1 MPILAFLLP
10 LFSHENHIEKTM
22 VPNGIPRCKREKKEK
37 KKRKSV
43 GRKNHGQKRFFRGE
57 DEGGENARIII
68 DRNLQLIY
76 EDTHNCT
83 ENRYYLFSMITTVID
98 PLFDLS
104 NYSSLHCSFRIC
116 LFPKDLQQQLSR
128 ARSGILFDF
137 QMPFLGNGR
146 TQPPRRFP
154 ILGNA
159 TIRAFLRLKRVVCS
173 VTSGRR
179 AAVARSKRGMR
190 VPCSAIIARYFGS
203 LSERS
208 GYGADNVYRFL
219 PTSKKLSRVGVGD
232 KVGGVG
238 QTRPRLQ
245 TISSVRVPPLYL
257 AFDRGL
263 GVAPVRA
270 RTRKNT
276 PPPPPSSSF
285 VREIRLEL
293 FYIPRVKTPPSPFS
307 LFFSFF
313 SPQQIEIVARHRSS
327 PIRS

>member
-1 MPILAFLLP
+1 MQ
-10 LFSHENHIEKTM
+10 
-22 VPNGIPRCKREKKEK
+22 KRKEGEEK
-37 KKRKSV
+37 KKVSRPKES
-43 GRKNHGQKRFFRGE
+43 RSDAFFRGE

-116 LFPKDLQQQLSR
+116 LSPKDLQQQLSR

-276 PPPPPSSSF
+276 PPPLPPSSSF

-307 LFFSFF
+307 LLFFSFF

>member
-1 MPILAFLLP
+1 MQ
-10 LFSHENHIEKTM
+10 
-22 VPNGIPRCKREKKEK
+22 KRKEGEEK
-37 KKRKSV
+37 KKVSRPKES
-43 GRKNHGQKRFFRGE
+43 RSDAFFRGE

-76 EDTHNCT
+76 EDTHNRT

-173 VTSGRR
+173 VTSGGR
-179 AAVARSKRGMR
+179 AAVACSKRGMR
-190 VPCSAIIARYFGS
+190 VLFRHYRAIFR
-203 LSERS
+203 
-208 GYGADNVYRFL
+208 
-219 PTSKKLSRVGVGD
+219 
-232 KVGGVG
+232 
-238 QTRPRLQ
+238 
-245 TISSVRVPPLYL
+245 
-257 AFDRGL
+257 
-263 GVAPVRA
+263 
-270 RTRKNT
+270 
-276 PPPPPSSSF
+276 
-285 VREIRLEL
+285 
-293 FYIPRVKTPPSPFS
+293 FS
-307 LFFSFF
+307 L
-313 SPQQIEIVARHRSS
+313 
-327 PIRS
+327 

>member
-1 MPILAFLLP
+1 MQ
-10 LFSHENHIEKTM
+10 
-22 VPNGIPRCKREKKEK
+22 KRKEGEEK
-37 KKRKSV
+37 KKVSRPKES
-43 GRKNHGQKRFFRGE
+43 RPDAFFRGE

-116 LFPKDLQQQLSR
+116 LSPKDLQQLSR

-179 AAVARSKRGMR
+179 AAVACSKRDMR

-208 GYGADNVYRFL
+208 GYGADNDVYRFL

-276 PPPPPSSSF
+276 PPPPPSSSSF

>member
-1 MPILAFLLP
+1 MQ
-10 LFSHENHIEKTM
+10 
-22 VPNGIPRCKREKKEK
+22 KRKAGEEK
-37 KKRKSV
+37 KKVAVSQPKESRPDA
-43 GRKNHGQKRFFRGE
+43 FFRGE
-57 DEGGENARIII
+57 DKGGENARIII

-179 AAVARSKRGMR
+179 AAVACSKRGMR

-276 PPPPPSSSF
+276 PPPPPPSSSF

-307 LFFSFF
+307 LLFFSFF

>member
-1 MPILAFLLP
+1 
-10 LFSHENHIEKTM
+10 
-22 VPNGIPRCKREKKEK
+22 
-37 KKRKSV
+37 
-43 GRKNHGQKRFFRGE
+43 
-57 DEGGENARIII
+57 
-68 DRNLQLIY
+68 
-76 EDTHNCT
+76 
-83 ENRYYLFSMITTVID
+83 MITTVID

-116 LFPKDLQQQLSR
+116 LSPKDLQQLSR

-179 AAVARSKRGMR
+179 AAVACSKRGMR

-208 GYGADNVYRFL
+208 GYGADNAYRFL

-276 PPPPPSSSF
+276 PPPPPPSSSF